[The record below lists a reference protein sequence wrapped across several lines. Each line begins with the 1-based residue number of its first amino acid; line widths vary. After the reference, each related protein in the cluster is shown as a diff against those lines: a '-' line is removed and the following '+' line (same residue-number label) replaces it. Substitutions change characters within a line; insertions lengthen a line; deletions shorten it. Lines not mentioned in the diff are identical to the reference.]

1 MWVGSLGLED
11 PLEKGMATHPSILA
25 LRIPWTEEAGGLPST
40 GSQRVGQPEG
50 PSVHTRILSHTH
62 PFTFSRS
69 VSRSTKPEPLFLDAI
84 CDSFKHTKHITN
96 SEMPIGKEIF
106 ET

>member
-1 MWVGSLGLED
+1 
-11 PLEKGMATHPSILA
+11 MATHPSILA
-25 LRIPWTEEAGGLPST
+25 WRIPWTEEAGRLPST

-50 PSVHTRILSHTH
+50 PNVHTRILSHTH
-62 PFTFSRS
+62 PFTFPSS
-69 VSRSTKPEPLFLDAI
+69 VSRSRKPEPLFLDAI
-84 CDSFKHTKHITN
+84 CDSFKHTEHVTN